1 MFASAAGCA
10 KLDANRH
17 IYPHQSLNLD
27 YLIRTAFTLFSEGFL
42 KVCSSEIKCVLPVVL
57 QHPDL
62 NARA

>member
-27 YLIRTAFTLFSEGFL
+27 YLIRTAFTLFYLVS
-42 KVCSSEIKCVLPVVL
+42 K
-57 QHPDL
+57 
-62 NARA
+62 